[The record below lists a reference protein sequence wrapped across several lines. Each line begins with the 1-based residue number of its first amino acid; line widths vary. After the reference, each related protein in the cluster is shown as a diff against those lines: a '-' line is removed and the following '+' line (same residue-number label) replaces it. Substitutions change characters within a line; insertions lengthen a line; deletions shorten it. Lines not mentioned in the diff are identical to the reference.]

1 MNYSLHMSSGHI
13 MGFEIVACDLM
24 ESSLMGFDEARH
36 DDAGRHIANAH
47 KEELNERYF
56 HARNFG
62 RKPQKE
68 GYEVEKHTQHHD
80 DANGDDDG
88 NVRSCHGDY
97 WLRVEK

>member
-24 ESSLMGFDEARH
+24 ESGLMGFDEAGH

-56 HARNFG
+56 TPETLAESH
-62 RKPQKE
+62 RKKGTKWKNTLSTTMTPTAMMT
-68 GYEVEKHTQHHD
+68 GM
-80 DANGDDDG
+80 
-88 NVRSCHGDY
+88 
-97 WLRVEK
+97 